1 MPLVEM
7 NSHFSH
13 SRNTHLLKWLTNG
26 NNDFT
31 ASSTYCC
38 ADMRIVSFSFFSSLF
53 CRTRREIIIVS
64 IIDLAAFMQAICNM
78 VFIEG
83 TLSFFLR
90 TQTSQTTQSNEARE
104 KPNTKNSCSF
114 ISSLCDDDN
123 SECARLALQRR
134 WREKKNGT
142 KYFLYL
148 GQSMK
153 KRNRYCISLFAFL
166 LVFGSFIFPL
176 LFCTWWNVATLQ
188 SSKVFK

>member
-1 MPLVEM
+1 MVIMTSLLPVPIAAQICGL
-7 NSHFSH
+7 FH
-13 SRNTHLLKWLTNG
+13 SL
-26 NNDFT
+26 
-31 ASSTYCC
+31 
-38 ADMRIVSFSFFSSLF
+38 FFSSLF

-134 WREKKNGT
+134 WREKK
-142 KYFLYL
+142 
-148 GQSMK
+148 ME
-153 KRNRYCISLFAFL
+153 RNI
-166 LVFGSFIFPL
+166 SFISGK
-176 LFCTWWNVATLQ
+176 A
-188 SSKVFK
+188 

>member
-1 MPLVEM
+1 MVIMTSLLPVPIAAQICGL
-7 NSHFSH
+7 FH
-13 SRNTHLLKWLTNG
+13 SL
-26 NNDFT
+26 
-31 ASSTYCC
+31 
-38 ADMRIVSFSFFSSLF
+38 FFSSLF